1 MNHESCPSHSPFLT
15 RTTCQQPSEPELRPA
30 ERTRRCLARDC
41 ASLPLVA
48 RQRKGTWHCAAMCAL
63 QVLLCARST
72 GTELENLQKL
82 KCIEMA
88 RQEPLLHCAVERST
102 AILRPAASVPLLL
115 PSPLPRRAGTSPR
128 RPGCSAP
135 PAPEPASGVT
145 ERVRARVR
153 ALDRHLCEHILR
165 PPCACARMRA
175 YVRACARA
183 CACIRACVGRGGGGG
198 GWAGMFLWLYAF
210 VFMVVPLCPCLFSS
224 VFVFLV
230 VSMFV
235 WLWSWLSA

>member
-88 RQEPLLHCAVERST
+88 RQEPLALC
-102 AILRPAASVPLLL
+102 
-115 PSPLPRRAGTSPR
+115 
-128 RPGCSAP
+128 C
-135 PAPEPASGVT
+135 
-145 ERVRARVR
+145 R
-153 ALDRHLCEHILR
+153 ALDCHLKARCVSTSTAPESSATARRHFSTS
-165 PPCACARMRA
+165 ARLFSSTRT
-175 YVRACARA
+175 RTCKWCHGACARA
-183 CACIRACVGRGGGGG
+183 RACFGQ
-198 GWAGMFLWLYAF
+198 A
-210 VFMVVPLCPCLFSS
+210 S
-224 VFVFLV
+224 V
-230 VSMFV
+230 
-235 WLWSWLSA
+235 